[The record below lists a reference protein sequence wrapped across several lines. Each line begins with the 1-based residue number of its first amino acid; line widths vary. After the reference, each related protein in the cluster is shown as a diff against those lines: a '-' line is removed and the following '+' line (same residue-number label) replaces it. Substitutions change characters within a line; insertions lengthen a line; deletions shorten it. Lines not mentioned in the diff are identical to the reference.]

1 MAGLVYIL
9 CSLTSLG
16 CAVLLWR
23 AYARSGVKLLY
34 WGAVCFALAT
44 LENAFQYGDREVF
57 HDIDLSFPR
66 LSFGLA
72 AVVALIYGMVKEST

>member
-16 CAVLLWR
+16 CSVLLWR
-23 AYARSGVKLLY
+23 AYRGSAVKLLF
-34 WGAVCFALAT
+34 WGGVCFALAAV
-44 LENAFQYGDREVF
+44 ENAFLYCDREVF
-57 HDIDLSFPR
+57 HDIDLSVPR

-72 AVVALIYGMVKEST
+72 ALVALLYGMVKESI